1 MWRRGKCA
9 LYLPVLTQ
17 ILCKAKSP
25 CKCWYKPSSG
35 IVCCALFSALHILT
49 HLILRAT
56 REVGTDEEMEAQR
69 GWVAEPRSY
78 SQTAGEP
85 RFRVRQFYR
94 RVQVLSSRFCTLYPW
109 LMLCLCSPGNYV
121 RPWSQV
127 QKRCKIKFRALLSL
141 GLSGFR
147 MKGETVP
154 ASPAGRREWL
164 MSFLLPLGSISS
176 LSTSAF
182 SDGRRWFEGK
192 RNGV

>member
-1 MWRRGKCA
+1 MYCVPGT
-9 LYLPVLTQ
+9 LL
-17 ILCKAKSP
+17 
-25 CKCWYKPSSG
+25 
-35 IVCCALFSALHILT
+35 SALHILT

-94 RVQVLSSRFCTLYPW
+94 KVQVLSPRFCTFYPW

-121 RPWSQV
+121 R
-127 QKRCKIKFRALLSL
+127 LSCGSEKDAKSSL
-141 GLSGFR
+141 EPCYLWASGFR
-147 MKGETVP
+147 MKGKTVP
-154 ASPAGRREWL
+154 ESLCSEEGVAHE
-164 MSFLLPLGSISS
+164 LPPSSLGSISS

-182 SDGRRWFEGK
+182 SDGRRWFGREEEWCLGTGTEEFLGLQAIQLG
-192 RNGV
+192 RLCEWPFSMIIYV